1 MRNRREF
8 VKRCGTLAAMGAGA
22 QLLRLGSIAAK
33 AQTAQDY
40 KALVCVFLFGGND
53 GNNTIVPTDSRY
65 AAYQAMRPNISLAQN
80 VLLPV
85 GAQGTSYGLHPR
97 LLNVQRLYNAQ
108 RVALIFNV
116 GTLVSPTTKANLN
129 SVTLPRNL
137 YSHSDQTSQW
147 QTANPTINGGSGW
160 GGRMADILATQSAAT
175 FLIGVSVNGG
185 SALLNGNTTRPISLM
200 PGSSLGLERF
210 GDGSAMNAREAGLQQ
225 LLTFDTGMQMIGAA
239 SGVMTRAVSAAQAI
253 NAALAGGTPLTTVFP
268 NTGLAQQL
276 RQVASVIR
284 VRAAL
289 GMNRQ
294 IFFCGMGG
302 FDNHSDLLPSHD
314 NLLNTLDGALS
325 AFIAATDEMGVSDA
339 VTTFTESEF
348 GRTGNP
354 SSSNGSDH
362 AWGSHTMVLGGT
374 GALNGGRAFGTFP
387 RHELRGPDDAGS
399 RGLWIPTTALDQYGA
414 TLASWFGLSATDLNN
429 VFPNLRNFANPTIGF
444 MR

>member
-8 VKRCGTLAAMGAGA
+8 VTRCGTLAAMGAGA
-22 QLLRLGSIAAK
+22 QLLRLGIIAAK

-147 QTANPTINGGSGW
+147 QTANPTISGGSGW

-175 FLIGVSVNGG
+175 FPIGVSVNGG

-200 PGSSLGLERF
+200 PGSSLELERF

-374 GALNGGRAFGTFP
+374 GALNGGQAFGTFP

-414 TLASWFGLSATDLNN
+414 TLASWFGLSATDLNT
-429 VFPNLRNFANPTIGF
+429 VFPNLRNFASPTIGF

>member
-1 MRNRREF
+1 
-8 VKRCGTLAAMGAGA
+8 
-22 QLLRLGSIAAK
+22 
-33 AQTAQDY
+33 
-40 KALVCVFLFGGND
+40 
-53 GNNTIVPTDSRY
+53 
-65 AAYQAMRPNISLAQN
+65 
-80 VLLPV
+80 
-85 GAQGTSYGLHPR
+85 
-97 LLNVQRLYNAQ
+97 
-108 RVALIFNV
+108 
-116 GTLVSPTTKANLN
+116 
-129 SVTLPRNL
+129 
-137 YSHSDQTSQW
+137 
-147 QTANPTINGGSGW
+147 
-160 GGRMADILATQSAAT
+160 
-175 FLIGVSVNGG
+175 
-185 SALLNGNTTRPISLM
+185 
-200 PGSSLGLERF
+200 
-210 GDGSAMNAREAGLQQ
+210 
-225 LLTFDTGMQMIGAA
+225 MQMIGAA

-253 NAALAGGTPLTTVFP
+253 NAALAGGTPITTVFP

-289 GMNRQ
+289 GMSRQ

-302 FDNHSDLLPSHD
+302 FDNHSDILPTHD
-314 NLLNTLDGALS
+314 NLMNTIDGALS
-325 AFIAATDEMGVSDA
+325 AFVAATDEMGVSDN

-374 GALNGGRAFGTFP
+374 GALNGGQAFGTFP

-414 TLASWFGLSATDLNN
+414 TLASWFGLSLTDLNT